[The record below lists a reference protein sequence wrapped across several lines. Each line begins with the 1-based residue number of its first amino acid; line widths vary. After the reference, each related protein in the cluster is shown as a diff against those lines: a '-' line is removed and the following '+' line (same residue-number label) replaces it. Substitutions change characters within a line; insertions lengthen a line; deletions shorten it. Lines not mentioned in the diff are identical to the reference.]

1 MNLEDLQVKNFVFNE
16 ERKNYEKKI
25 NDLNKLLEN

>member
-16 ERKNYEKKI
+16 ERKTYEKKI